1 MSDIESN
8 VDDNIVAIN
17 LQALR
22 SRINA
27 LRFYAELE
35 NGEND
40 EAEIAY
46 YRFLISSSQL
56 SQVPVGK
63 EMYRVPKSKHEQ
75 HKATTYRSLNVKNF
89 R

>member
-1 MSDIESN
+1 MSDIEPN
-8 VDDNIVAIN
+8 VDDDIVAIN

-22 SRINA
+22 SRINT

-35 NGEND
+35 NGDND

-46 YRFLISSSQL
+46 YRFLISSSRL

-63 EMYRVPKSKHEQ
+63 EMYRVPKSKREK
-75 HKATTYRSLNVKNF
+75 HKATTYSSLKVKNF